1 MRIIPAPGR
10 EKGAGKGG
18 RTGPAPR
25 RREIVPVPE
34 SLRAKALAFDR
45 DTVEALD
52 EAAARAEAAEE
63 EVRAAFAGHLGEEIE
78 RLADAVAA
86 LSAGGRGN
94 AGARSRV
101 YRLAHRLRGTAAA
114 FEAGLLARMAGSL
127 ARLLERAEGKAPP
140 ALIAAHVDAL
150 RAAERRGTP
159 PEDPVATA
167 LAGELEAAVTKAAEK
182 ARRK

>member
-10 EKGAGKGG
+10 EKKARGG
-18 RTGPAPR
+18 PSR

-34 SLRAKALAFDR
+34 TLRSKALAFDR
-45 DTVEALD
+45 DT
-52 EAAARAEAAEE
+52 EAALAEAVARAEAAEE

-86 LSAGGRGN
+86 LTASGRGN
-94 AGARSRV
+94 AAARARV

-127 ARLLERAEGKAPP
+127 ARLLERAADAAPA

-150 RAAERRGTP
+150 RAAERRGTAGD
-159 PEDPVATA
+159 DPVATA
-167 LAGELEAAVTKAAEK
+167 LVLELEAAVARVIEK
-182 ARRK
+182 ARRG